1 MQTACSGQNSL
12 YAPCFV
18 INYLCSSKNNIYI
31 TSLLC
36 KQTISLILTFKLYVE
51 LYGRR
56 TGIKRVYGLHV
67 LETDCTLVGI
77 SCRLRV
83 VLETLVYRRLEL
95 TSQSVMHC
103 SMMGNL
109 PFPTG
114 YYSGNTEIDGQLQVC
129 TRNVAQRGFA
139 CQFGTLNPSDL
150 LYNNVELYNL

>member
-1 MQTACSGQNSL
+1 M
-12 YAPCFV
+12 
-18 INYLCSSKNNIYI
+18 
-31 TSLLC
+31 
-36 KQTISLILTFKLYVE
+36 
-51 LYGRR
+51 YGF
-56 TGIKRVYGLHV
+56 YV

-114 YYSGNTEIDGQLQVC
+114 YYSGNTEIDGQPQVC
-129 TRNVAQRGFA
+129 TRNVAKRSLA
-139 CQFGTLNPSDL
+139 CQFGTLNHPDI
-150 LYNNVELYNL
+150 LYNNVEKYI